1 MQLQSHHISSHGSQA
16 KSPVTGKD
24 GVSQLCLKK
33 GDKENC
39 GSYQPVS
46 LTSVPG
52 KIMVQILLA
61 DTSKH
66 TEDREVVKD
75 GQHKL
80 ELLHGQIVPD

>member
-1 MQLQSHHISSHGSQA
+1 M
-16 KSPVTGKD
+16 TGED
-24 GVSQLCLKK
+24 GVSQLFLKK
-33 GDKENC
+33 GGKENC

-66 TEDREVVKD
+66 TEDREVVQD
-75 GQHKL
+75 SQHKL
-80 ELLHGQIVPD
+80 QLLQGQTVPD